1 MRYRVAALGVVALLV
16 ASVAGAETLRQQ
28 SRRSVD
34 LAQVA
39 TVTVQNPRGQI
50 ELRPSRDRALHLT
63 ALKIVRGSRASVVR
77 RLADE
82 TQVELV
88 RDGPRYRIRVKYP
101 KGLSVR
107 VNLWEGFNEYTI
119 PRVEMQLVVE
129 VPAGVSVEL
138 ETASADLASEAVPN
152 PQRLETASGDIVVEA
167 ATGPVTIE
175 TASGDVRVIRGRGL
189 DVRSVSGDV
198 RIEETRGPLRVATT
212 SGDVNIAGATDSL
225 RIETVSGDVA
235 VERAPGGA
243 WVRTASGEIELRQ
256 VTGRL
261 IAESVSADIRATL
274 QGPLREARVESSSGD
289 VTLALASNVSC
300 TIEMRTSSGD
310 IHVDVPSQTR
320 TVSRRLVTAVVREG
334 TAPAWLQ
341 TVSGNI
347 HVTRGEP

>member
-1 MRYRVAALGVVALLV
+1 MGYWVAALGIVALFM
-16 ASVAGAETLRQQ
+16 ASVADGETLRQQ

-34 LAQVA
+34 LSQVA
-39 TVTVQNPRGQI
+39 TVTVQNSRGQI
-50 ELRPSRDRALHLT
+50 ELRPSPDRTLHLT
-63 ALKIVRGSRASVVR
+63 ALKTVRGPRGSVVR

-88 RDGPRYRIRVKYP
+88 REGDRYRIRVKYP

-107 VNLWEGFNEYTI
+107 VNLWEGFNEHTI
-119 PRVEMQLVVE
+119 PRVEVQLVVE
-129 VPAGVSVEL
+129 VPIGVSVEL
-138 ETASADLASEAVPN
+138 ETASADLASDAVPN
-152 PQRLETASGDIVVEA
+152 PQRLESASGNIVVEA
-167 ATGPVTIE
+167 AHGPVTIE
-175 TASGDVRVIRGRGL
+175 TASGDVRVIQGRAL

-198 RIEETRGPLRVATT
+198 RIEETRGPLRVGTA
-212 SGDVNIAGATDSL
+212 SGDVIIAGATDSL
-225 RIETVSGDVA
+225 RIETVSGDV
-235 VERAPGGA
+235 VVDRAPGGA

-261 IAESVSADIRATL
+261 IAESVSADIRA
-274 QGPLREARVESSSGD
+274 GIRGSLREARIESSSGD

-310 IHVDVPSQTR
+310 IRVDVPSQTK